1 MTQSS
6 GKSVHTPTKYE
17 NNGRVINE
25 ATVAKKAFTG
35 ISWYRLHTPACNSL
49 IQVEYQNRK
58 LFFSVEREGREVTVL
73 VPFLRARWQTDPYL
87 YV

>member
-1 MTQSS
+1 MKKKNIRNWTKSKGFGKCVTQSS

-58 LFFSVEREGREVTVL
+58 LFSL
-73 VPFLRARWQTDPYL
+73 
-87 YV
+87 